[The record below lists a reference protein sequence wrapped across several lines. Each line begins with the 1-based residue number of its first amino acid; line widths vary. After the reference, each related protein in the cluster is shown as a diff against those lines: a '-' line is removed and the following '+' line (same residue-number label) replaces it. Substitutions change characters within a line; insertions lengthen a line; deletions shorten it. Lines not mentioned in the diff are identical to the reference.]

1 MRYDGRAIKPN
12 TTNARL
18 VRIEGL
24 SQELGPPVRLLR
36 TLMAQRKIPYV
47 KIGHRTV
54 LFEVDKV
61 REALAKF
68 EVKAVG
74 Q

>member
-1 MRYDGRAIKPN
+1 
-12 TTNARL
+12 
-18 VRIEGL
+18 
-24 SQELGPPVRLLR
+24 
-36 TLMAQRKIPYV
+36 MAQRKIPYV

-68 EVKAVG
+68 EVKAIS

>member
-1 MRYDGRAIKPN
+1 MIKTN
-12 TTNARL
+12 TTDARL
-18 VRIEGL
+18 VRIERL
-24 SQELGPPVRLLR
+24 SEELGQPVRLFR

-61 REALAKF
+61 RKALAKF
-68 EVKAVG
+68 EVKAIG
-74 Q
+74 E

>member
-1 MRYDGRAIKPN
+1 
-12 TTNARL
+12 
-18 VRIEGL
+18 
-24 SQELGPPVRLLR
+24 
-36 TLMAQRKIPYV
+36 MAQRKIPYV

-61 REALAKF
+61 RDALAKF
-68 EVKAVG
+68 EIKAIG